1 MLPGVFP
8 CRLWCFLSSRCF
20 VLPCRRCLSLP
31 HRWFLWPGVFC
42 CRVECFT
49 LLRLHESLCWYDD
62 MCAPCRRDW
71 FGATKLQAY
80 MERSRGFGR
89 GRDASWPNIWLMQER
104 SRLAERMASA
114 APSLRLRRV
123 LHVTSGARAPPS
135 PGGGV
140 RGRVGRERMGRR
152 TPCGRPRQSG
162 PAGAKCMAKRPAALR
177 RLAISGGSGG
187 DNMQTSVWVL
197 TCRT

>member
-1 MLPGVFP
+1 MFFP
-8 CRLWCFLSSRCF
+8 CRLWCFLSPRCF

-31 HRWFLWPGVFC
+31 HRCFLWPGVFC

-104 SRLAERMASA
+104 SRLAECMASA
-114 APSLRLRRV
+114 APSVRLRRV
-123 LHVTSGARAPPS
+123 LHVTSGARGSALAW
-135 PGGGV
+135 
-140 RGRVGRERMGRR
+140 RWRARTRRKRTQRR
-152 TPCGRPRQSG
+152 TPRGRPTQSC
-162 PAGAKCMAKRPAALR
+162 PAGAKCTVKKPAALR
-177 RLAISGGSGG
+177 RLAISGGLGG
-187 DNMQTSVWVL
+187 G
-197 TCRT
+197 